1 MRQPFLKYLITQKI
15 FGNKNVIKRWSLAD
29 IIGGKLTEIN
39 RLLTEQTP

>member
-1 MRQPFLKYLITQKI
+1 MRQPFLKYLITQNI
-15 FGNKNVIKRWSLAD
+15 LGNKNAIKCKSLAD